1 MDRLAEKRQIEQ
13 EVDAPRPGQVGE
25 VIDAP
30 LGVQEQAVTR
40 QMLGIAEHRPT
51 RPQAG
56 KYRRVL
62 AALRGADAIAAPS
75 AHLGRSPTAFVSL
88 LS

>member
-1 MDRLAEKRQIEQ
+1 LDRLAEERQIEQ
-13 EVDAPRPGQVGE
+13 EVDAPRPRQVSE
-25 VIDAP
+25 VIDPA
-30 LGVQEQAVTR
+30 LGMQEQAVAG
-40 QMLGIAEHRPT
+40 QVLGVADHRPT

-62 AALRGADAIAAPS
+62 AALRGAAAIAAPS